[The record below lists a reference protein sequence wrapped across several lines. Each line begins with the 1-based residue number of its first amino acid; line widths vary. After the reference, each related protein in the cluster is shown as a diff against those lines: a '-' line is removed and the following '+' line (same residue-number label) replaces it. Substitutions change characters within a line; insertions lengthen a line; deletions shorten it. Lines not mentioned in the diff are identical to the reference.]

1 MPTILELFRSKLIE
15 TPNGLSETA
24 EKVGESQKK
33 TYIINNVA
41 TDGTDISGPIRAF
54 NTLQLKD
61 GKTARF
67 TTDINNRPFSQ
78 IDTPN
83 IFLKKTSFPLANKLK
98 QNGKLAKKDGESIL
112 EEELTGLRPLQLLS
126 QPVLYGTDIVKMT
139 LKEARSTRKMKL
151 GTYPSTTGVD
161 EAKVPS
167 VEANSAKMIQSKIY
181 TPTTLFLNDE
191 FRNGKVLGKPG
202 LFSKFRG
209 TPDQLLL
216 QLALSPIDTLK
227 KLTSPNGTKLNT
239 TKKDPNTEIIV
250 RNSNV
255 GDNGNPVELF
265 KYNTLAFDTGDDSY
279 TKQLKKDSNVEDKD
293 KTDLAGKLTEILEG
307 SQQSPDNIS
316 LQGIDSKQLTGN
328 GFIYNIDF
336 VKLEKKE
343 KSRYNRDAP
352 YTKAFGSTA
361 DARRDKVF
369 DKDLSLKTYRG
380 MENGSDFLNS
390 KTILDNLTD
399 KESDNATDFKD
410 KDFATLKFTS
420 VATGNRVR
428 FRATVSGL
436 TETFTPSWES
446 NKFVGNPFN
455 FYTYNSIERSVTFTF
470 KVFSL
475 NYSEHKKAWARLS
488 FLSSL
493 VYPQSYIN
501 KNYTTPPFIKFT
513 LGDMYKEKAAFIES
527 LTYTIDDNTTWE
539 IGLKQTRDTSDKNND
554 NDFIFGKT
562 QARTETSTDPK
573 APGDGSYLL
582 PKIIEVAM
590 TLKIVETPKEMMDIE
605 SNGIKVLYGFS
616 DQSIANNILVPEKLQ
631 INGKPNVAN
640 NSNSAGAGNANN
652 VAGTNN
658 ASQNTATPATP
669 TATTSA
675 GGALGTSTSAGGSA
689 GASNTSTT
697 DPFQESSKTS
707 TIKPI

>member
-181 TPTTLFLNDE
+181 TPTGLFLNDE

-202 LFSKFRG
+202 LFSKLRG
-209 TPDQLLL
+209 TPEQLLL
-216 QLALSPIDTLK
+216 QLALHPIDALK
-227 KLTSPNGTKLNT
+227 KLTSPKGITLNKTNTTLNT
-239 TKKDPNTEIIV
+239 QIVV
-250 RNSNV
+250 RNNNI
-255 GDNGNPVELF
+255 DNKGEPVKLF
-265 KYNTLAFDTGDDSY
+265 TYNTLTFDTGDARY
-279 TKQLKKDSNVEDKD
+279 TKQLKTYIKKVNELKDAN
-293 KTDLAGKLTEILEG
+293 DLAAKLNEILKG
-307 SQQSPDNIS
+307 SQQTPENIA

-328 GFIYNIDF
+328 GFIYNINSS
-336 VKLEKKE
+336 KLTKRE
-343 KSRYNRDAP
+343 KSRYSDNNT
-352 YTKAFGSTA
+352 YTKAFGPNT
-361 DARRDKVF
+361 DARGDTTF
-369 DKDLSLKTYRG
+369 EKDLSLGTLRG
-380 MENGSDFLNS
+380 IERGSDYLNS
-390 KTILDNLTD
+390 KTILDDN
-399 KESDNATDFKD
+399 SDVENNFKD

-428 FRATVSGL
+428 FRATISGL

>member
-126 QPVLYGTDIVKMT
+126 QPVLYGTDIVKLT
-139 LKEARSTRKMKL
+139 LREARSTRKMKL

-475 NYSEHKKAWARLS
+475 NYEEHKKAWLRLS

-493 VYPQSYIN
+493 VYPQSYVN
-501 KNYTTPPFIKFT
+501 KNYVTPPFIKFT
-513 LGDMYKEKAAFIES
+513 LGDMYKDKSAFIES

-539 IGLKQTRDTSDKNND
+539 TGLKQIHDKND
-554 NDFIFGKT
+554 VEWIYSKT
-562 QARTETSTDPK
+562 EARIATSTDPNIT
-573 APGDGSYLL
+573 ADGSYIL

-590 TLKIVETPKEMMDIE
+590 TLKVIETPKEMYDMDN
-605 SNGIKVLYGFS
+605 SGIKVLYGFT
-616 DQSIANNILVPEKLQ
+616 DTSIANNIMVPEKLQ
-631 INGKPNVAN
+631 PIGNGKSVNTN
-640 NSNSAGAGNANN
+640 NNSAGTGN
-652 VAGTNN
+652 TQN
-658 ASQNTATPATP
+658 ASANTTNPP
-669 TATTSA
+669 KQQTTSA
-675 GGALGTSTSAGGSA
+675 GSGGALGTSGTNPAA
-689 GASNTSTT
+689 DA
-697 DPFQESSKTS
+697 FQENSKTN
-707 TIKPI
+707 TIKGIPGS

>member
-41 TDGTDISGPIRAF
+41 SDGTNISGPIRAF

-126 QPVLYGTDIVKMT
+126 QPVLYGTDIVKLT
-139 LKEARSTRKMKL
+139 LREARSTRKMKL

-209 TPDQLLL
+209 TSEQLLL

-239 TKKDPNTEIIV
+239 TKKDANTQIIV
-250 RNSNV
+250 RNGNV

-265 KYNTLAFDTGDDSY
+265 RYNTLAFDTGDDSY

-307 SQQSPDNIS
+307 SQQSPDNTS

-336 VKLEKKE
+336 VKLTKKE

-436 TETFTPSWES
+436 TETFSPAWES

-475 NYSEHKKAWARLS
+475 NYEEHKKAWLRLS

-493 VYPQSYIN
+493 VYPQSYVN
-501 KNYTTPPFIKFT
+501 KNYVTPPFIKFT
-513 LGDMYKEKAAFIES
+513 LGDMYKDKSAFIES

-539 IGLKQTRDTSDKNND
+539 TGLKQIHDKND
-554 NDFIFGKT
+554 VEWIYSKT
-562 QARTETSTDPK
+562 EARITTSTDPNIT
-573 APGDGSYLL
+573 ADGSYIL

-590 TLKIVETPKEMMDIE
+590 TLKIIETPKEMYDMDN
-605 SNGIKVLYGFS
+605 SGIKVLYGFT
-616 DQSIANNILVPEKLQ
+616 DTSIANNIMVPEKLQ
-631 INGKPNVAN
+631 PIGNGKSVNTN
-640 NSNSAGAGNANN
+640 NNSAGTGN
-652 VAGTNN
+652 TQN
-658 ASQNTATPATP
+658 ASANTTDPP
-669 TATTSA
+669 KQQTTSA
-675 GGALGTSTSAGGSA
+675 GSGGALGTSGTNQAA
-689 GASNTSTT
+689 DA
-697 DPFQESSKTS
+697 FQENSKTN
-707 TIKPI
+707 TIKGIPGS